1 MAKNEKIIQTGCI
14 NRIGANIRKYRKAR
28 GLKEVDVIRELQ
40 LRGVPTNSYNM
51 TRIEQGN
58 VNPSV
63 DFLIAYVDIVGI
75 DFNALF
81 CFDCPGK

>member
-1 MAKNEKIIQTGCI
+1 M
-14 NRIGANIRKYRKAR
+14 
-28 GLKEVDVIRELQ
+28 IRELQ

-81 CFDCPGK
+81 CFDCPGN